1 MKPRSG
7 LLNPDDLMLSYTC
20 ERDTA
25 VGSTCPNYEDT
36 IQHWWISVDCYSRSD
51 DDSDTH
57 LDVGTA
63 RAVLVDLNTPTDPY
77 IALDNLEADLGTIAC
92 ALKGSDDA
100 EPLLD
105 AFTSH
110 LIIIDRV
117 AFAQEFRGQ
126 RLGPR
131 IVATIVDR
139 FSRGRTAAA
148 ALIAKPTNWHELRPD
163 ELAVAQ
169 AKIARAW
176 ESIGFV
182 RLNDEVWWMDST
194 DYEPSQY
201 FAS

>member
-7 LLNPDDLMLSYTC
+7 PLDPDDLMLTYTC
-20 ERDTA
+20 ERDVV

-36 IQHWWISVDCYSRSD
+36 IQQWWVSVDCYTSTDENSD
-51 DDSDTH
+51 AHVS
-57 LDVGTA
+57 VGVA
-63 RAVLVDLNTPTDPY
+63 RAVLVDLDTPTDPY
-77 IALDNLEADLGTIAC
+77 IALDNLEADLGTIAYG
-92 ALKGSDDA
+92 LRGSGDA
-100 EPLLD
+100 EAVVD

-117 AFAQEFRGQ
+117 VLSPEFRGQ

-131 IVATIVDR
+131 IVATIIDR

-148 ALIAKPTNWHELRPD
+148 ALIAQPTNWHGLRPD
-163 ELAVAQ
+163 ELTLAQ

-176 ESIGFV
+176 ESIGFL

-201 FAS
+201 FVA